1 MTQKEK
7 LFQTMVKAMREN
19 NEKELQYLITKRER
33 DAAIKAYK
41 EYDEVEN
48 CQNLTA
54 AQVGEGSKTAEI
66 YCGDEYYA
74 EFLID
79 ALGKLGIKAE
89 CEIFTID
96 GEYHVEVKM

>member
-1 MTQKEK
+1 MTITEK
-7 LFQTMVKAMREN
+7 
-19 NEKELQYLITKRER
+19 
-33 DAAIKAYK
+33 IKWLNKGIRLGEFCRNLA
-41 EYDEVEN
+41 DES
-48 CQNLTA
+48 
-54 AQVGEGSKTAEI
+54 VGEGSKTAEI

-96 GEYHVEVKM
+96 GEYHVEVKL

>member
-1 MTQKEK
+1 MKTTEKIKWMNVGIGLQKHYGEK
-7 LFQTMVKAMREN
+7 
-19 NEKELQYLITKRER
+19 
-33 DAAIKAYK
+33 
-41 EYDEVEN
+41 

-66 YCGDEYYA
+66 YCGDDYTA
-74 EFLID
+74 EFLIR
-79 ALGKLGIKAE
+79 ALGELGIKAD